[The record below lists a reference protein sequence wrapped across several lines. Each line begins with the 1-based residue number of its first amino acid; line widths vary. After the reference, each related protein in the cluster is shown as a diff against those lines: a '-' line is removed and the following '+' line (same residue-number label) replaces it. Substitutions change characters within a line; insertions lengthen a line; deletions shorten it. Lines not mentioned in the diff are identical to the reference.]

1 MPAESEARGFP
12 AGLGMSNICLETL
25 AIVRLS
31 CYDRHRNPFKRSKI
45 IPKDE
50 RYMPYRRT
58 MFVIGGGGREHALV
72 WHLAHAY
79 PDVSVY
85 CAPGNAGIAS
95 LATCLPVSQHDLP
108 GLADA
113 AISIGAD
120 LTVVGPEAPLVA
132 GVVDAF
138 AARGLAVF
146 GPTAAAAR
154 LEGSKMF
161 AKDLMRRYG
170 IPTADHRVFDDAG
183 AAAVYARGLEVGAV
197 VKADGLTAGKGVIVC
212 DDADQTVRAV
222 QTVMVDR
229 VFGEAGRRAIIEE
242 RLEGPEVSV
251 FALVDGE
258 ATCLLPPAQDH
269 KRISDGDRG
278 ANTGGMGAV
287 APYPL
292 PAALLDRVRREIIEP
307 IAHAMCAEGAPY
319 RGVLFAGLMLTRDGP
334 RVLEFNCR
342 FGDPEAQ
349 VLLPLLPAGLPDL
362 FDGVRPGRTASW
374 DQTAAVGGT
383 AGVVLASRG
392 YPEKPETGFEIHGL
406 GTVAALVFH
415 SGTTIR
421 DNRIVTAG
429 GRVLTVVGQGS
440 DAAAARS
447 AAYDAAAHITFEG
460 MHYRRD
466 IGGRAPYAAVGG
478 V

>member
-1 MPAESEARGFP
+1 
-12 AGLGMSNICLETL
+12 
-25 AIVRLS
+25 
-31 CYDRHRNPFKRSKI
+31 
-45 IPKDE
+45 
-50 RYMPYRRT
+50 

-72 WHLAHAY
+72 WHLAYTDPNA
-79 PDVSVY
+79 SIY

-95 LATCLPVSQHDLP
+95 LATCLPVSQQDLP
-108 GLADA
+108 GLAGA
-113 AISIGAD
+113 AASIEAD

-132 GVVDAF
+132 GVVDVF

-154 LEGSKMF
+154 LEGSKTF
-161 AKDLMRRYG
+161 AKDLMRRHG
-170 IPTADHRVFDDAG
+170 VPTADYRVFDDPV
-183 AAAVYARGLEVGAV
+183 AAAAYARGLPGGAV

-212 DDADQTVRAV
+212 TDPEESARAV

-229 VFGEAGRRAIIEE
+229 AFGDAGRRVVIEE
-242 RLEGPEVSV
+242 RLEGAEVSV
-251 FALVDGE
+251 FALVHGE
-258 ATCLLPPAQDH
+258 ATCVLPPAQDH
-269 KRISDGDRG
+269 KRVFDGDRG

-292 PAALLDRVRREIIEP
+292 LPALLERVRREIIEP
-307 IAHAMCAEGAPY
+307 IAHGMCAEGSPY

-349 VLLPLLPAGLPDL
+349 VLMPLLAAGLPEM
-362 FDGVRPGRTASW
+362 FDGVWSGRAASW
-374 DQTAAVGGT
+374 DATAAATKAT

-406 GTVAALVFH
+406 DAAAAHGDVLVFH
-415 SGTTIR
+415 NGTAAR
-421 DNRIVTAG
+421 DNRTVTAG
-429 GRVLTVVGQGS
+429 GRVLTVVGRGP
-440 DAAAARS
+440 DAPSARS
-447 AAYDAAAHITFEG
+447 TAYDAVNRITFDG